1 MMKKILILFLAS
13 TACLTLE
20 VFSEITPEE
29 DLEIIRKAIEERRK
43 KDPIRSPTEEEKK
56 AMDDYAWMVEVW
68 GRHEQRIREW
78 RAERNN
84 LVKEK
89 GTGIEEIDKPTQ
101 DELRRAKVIY
111 KNSKK
116 SSSPYVKSTGML
128 AFTIFLMAEPMKKW
142 YPEMKRLI
150 SSDDEI
156 EVGVGVGSFMY
167 VLESGSGRQQ
177 QALANDESLYGLLPG
192 IKKTYSGN
200 TAMMGYLKRI
210 EKAAAPFQENNQ
222 TTTEASALELEDK
235 KDPPEEE
242 IAEEKLATAAS
253 TDSSNDPPASKAD
266 PATRSHWL
274 WLGLLGLFLILI
286 GILFGIKRR

>member
-1 MMKKILILFLAS
+1 MKRILILFAAS
-13 TACLTLE
+13 TVCLTLE
-20 VFSEITPEE
+20 VFSEITPEDE
-29 DLEIIRKAIEERRK
+29 LEIFKKAVEERRK
-43 KDPIRSPTEEEKK
+43 KDPIRRPTEEEKK
-56 AMDDYAWMVEVW
+56 AMDDRDWMREVW
-68 GRHEQRIREW
+68 RRS
-78 RAERNN
+78 
-84 LVKEK
+84 
-89 GTGIEEIDKPTQ
+89 IEDETHPTPE
-101 DELRRAKVIY
+101 ELRRAKFIF
-111 KNSKK
+111 KHSKK
-116 SSSPYVKSTGML
+116 SSSSFVKASSME
-128 AFTIFLMAEPMKKW
+128 AFYIFLMAEPMKKW

-253 TDSSNDPPASKAD
+253 TDSSNDLPTSEAEPTTSN
-266 PATRSHWL
+266 HWL
-274 WLGLLGLFLILI
+274 WLGLLCLFLFLIA
-286 GILFGIKRR
+286 ILLRITRR

>member
-1 MMKKILILFLAS
+1 MKRILILFAAS
-13 TACLTLE
+13 TVCLTLE
-20 VFSEITPEE
+20 VFSEITPEDE
-29 DLEIIRKAIEERRK
+29 LEIFKKAVEERRK
-43 KDPIRSPTEEEKK
+43 KDPIRRPTEEEKK

-89 GTGIEEIDKPTQ
+89 GTEIEEIRKPTQ

-116 SSSPYVKSTGML
+116 SSSPYVKSSGML

-142 YPEMKRLI
+142 YPEMKRLM

-210 EKAAAPFQENNQ
+210 EKAAAPFRENNQ

-235 KDPPEEE
+235 KDSPEEE
-242 IAEEKLATAAS
+242 IAEKTPATAAFS
-253 TDSSNDPPASKAD
+253 DSSNEPPASKAD
-266 PATRSHWL
+266 PTARNHWL
-274 WLGLLGLFLILI
+274 WLGLLCLFLLLIAILLRI
-286 GILFGIKRR
+286 TRR

>member
-1 MMKKILILFLAS
+1 MKKILILFLAS